1 MNATRSSAHGNVQFR
16 PRPREPGKR
25 EGRTEARPAELL
37 DAALD
42 KAVVL
47 DQGVVRFEGAAEE
60 LLHAPEKLS
69 ALIGLKNQHAV
80 KP

>member
-1 MNATRSSAHGNVQFR
+1 VSSFVPA
-16 PRPREPGKR
+16 RESPGKR
-25 EGRTEARPAELL
+25 ERRTEARPAELL
-37 DAALD
+37 EAALD

-69 ALIGLKNQHAV
+69 ALIGLKKQHAM
-80 KP
+80 KS